1 LVIGELMIEAILRT
15 LGARPRVA
23 RRVPGTYRQITK
35 TDSQILESSNSQL
48 GFTLIELLVVSAI
61 LVVLA
66 GIGLVQYKN
75 GKTRASEAV
84 LKTDLFNM
92 RDAIDQYYAD
102 KGQYPGTLD
111 ELVSAGYLRKVPEDP
126 FTGNNGTWQTIQ
138 SEPDAS
144 NPTAGPGVYDV
155 KSGSDATALDG
166 SRYADW

>member
-1 LVIGELMIEAILRT
+1 MKHSDER
-15 LGARPRVA
+15 
-23 RRVPGTYRQITK
+23 
-35 TDSQILESSNSQL
+35 
-48 GFTLIELLVVSAI
+48 GFTLIELLVVATI

-111 ELVSAGYLRKVPEDP
+111 ELVSAGYLRKVPDDP
-126 FTGNNGTWQTIQ
+126 FTSANSTWQTIQ

-166 SRYADW
+166 SKYADW

>member
-1 LVIGELMIEAILRT
+1 MGQLAIRRFRDRIGGER
-15 LGARPRVA
+15 
-23 RRVPGTYRQITK
+23 
-35 TDSQILESSNSQL
+35 
-48 GFTLIELLVVSAI
+48 GFTLIELLVVAAI

-84 LKTDLFNM
+84 LKQDLFNM

-111 ELVSAGYLRKVPEDP
+111 ELVSAGYIRKVPDDP
-126 FTGNNGTWQTIQ
+126 FTSSNSTWQTTQ

-144 NPTAGPGVYDV
+144 NPTAAPGVYDV

-166 SRYADW
+166 SKYADW